1 MPVCL
6 LVRHGRTTANAEG
19 ILAGWTPGIELDEH
33 GRGQVA
39 ALAQRLR
46 GLSVRRIVSSPLTRC
61 QQTAAILAENWPQ
74 AITSQDEDLGECH
87 YGAWTG
93 GKLRELV
100 NEPLWKVIQ
109 NHPSAA
115 RFPDGAE
122 HRGESIPEMASRAV
136 RAIRS
141 LDAQVAAEDGA
152 DSVWL
157 AVSHGD
163 IIKAVLA
170 DAAGAHLDHY
180 QRFVVDPASVSV
192 VCYTSSRPFVLRV
205 NDAGADLG
213 RLSGPALTRSGDA
226 ELGGGAGR

>member
-19 ILAGWTPGIELDEH
+19 ILAGWMPGIELDEH
-33 GRGQVA
+33 GREQVE

-46 GLSVRRIVSSPLTRC
+46 GLPVCRIVSSPLTRC
-61 QQTAAILAENWPQ
+61 QQTAAVLAANWPQ
-74 AITSQDEDLGECH
+74 VDTSQDDALGECH

-93 GKLRELV
+93 GRLRELV
-100 NEPLWKVIQ
+100 REPLWTVIQ
-109 NHPSAA
+109 NHPCAA
-115 RFPDGAE
+115 RFPDSVE
-122 HRGESIPEMASRAV
+122 HRGESIPQMAHRAV
-136 RAIRS
+136 SAIRA
-141 LDAQVAAEDGA
+141 LDAQVADEHGA
-152 DSVWL
+152 DSVWM

-192 VCYTSSRPFVLRV
+192 VCYTPSRPFVLRV
-205 NDAGADLG
+205 NDAGADLD
-213 RLSGPALTRSGDA
+213 RLSRPAVSRSGEA